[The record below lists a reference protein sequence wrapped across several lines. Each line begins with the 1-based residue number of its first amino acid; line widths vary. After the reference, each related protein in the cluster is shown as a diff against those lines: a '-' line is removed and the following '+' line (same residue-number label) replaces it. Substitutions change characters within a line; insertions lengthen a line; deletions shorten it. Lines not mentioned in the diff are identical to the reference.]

1 MHNPIPPIIGGVLA
15 AMLCVELTG
24 AQTSRFDVY
33 RSAVDRIVAEA
44 TSEPAAAAAWNRL
57 AELTDNFPARLS
69 GSVNLDNAIRWSADR
84 MQRDSLENVRVDP
97 VLVPHWVRGDERAD
111 VLAPY
116 LQPLAMAGLGGSI
129 GTPVGGLEAEALV
142 VQSFDE
148 LDRRAAEA
156 KGKIVVFNVP
166 FRTDRHPAVS
176 YQEAVVYRSSGASR
190 AAAHGAVAAL
200 VRSIGPSAHRTPHT
214 GSLRY
219 SPDVPRIPAAAIS
232 AEDAEMLQRMHDR
245 GAHPVIRLKMGAQ
258 MLADASSGNV
268 VAEIRGR
275 EVPNEVVVVSGHIDS
290 WDLGPGAM
298 DDAGG
303 CIAAWEA
310 LRVIK
315 KLHLTPRRTI
325 RLILFTN
332 EENGT
337 RGGNA
342 YREKY
347 SDQLDDHVLMLE
359 SDNGVLPLEGW
370 GFVGS
375 DHARRIVTD
384 IAGLLKSVGGTRV
397 TADFSGADIQ
407 PSVSVGV
414 PGISPDVDMR
424 RYFAIHH
431 TAADTPDKIVPAEM
445 GRLVAAIASMAFV
458 VADMP
463 ERLPR

>member
-1 MHNPIPPIIGGVLA
+1 
-15 AMLCVELTG
+15 MLCVEAAGIG

-44 TSEPAAAAAWNRL
+44 TSEPAAAAAWDRL

-69 GSVNLDNAIRWSADR
+69 GSANLDNAIRWSADR
-84 MQRDSLENVRVDP
+84 MQRDGLENVRVDP
-97 VLVPHWVRGDERAD
+97 VLVPHWVRGEERAD
-111 VLAPY
+111 LLAPY
-116 LQPLAMAGLGGSI
+116 PAQPLAMAGLGGSV
-129 GTPVGGLEAEALV
+129 GTPADGLAAEAVV

-148 LDRRAAEA
+148 LDRRASEV
-156 KGKIVVFNVP
+156 KGKIVVFNVR
-166 FRTDRHPAVS
+166 FRIDRHPAVS
-176 YQEAVVYRSSGASR
+176 YQEAVVYRSNGASR

-200 VRSIGPSAHRTPHT
+200 VRSIGPTAHRTPHT

-219 SPDVPRIPAAAIS
+219 SPEGARIPAAAIS
-232 AEDAEMLQRMHDR
+232 AEDADMLQRMRDR
-245 GAHPVIRLKMGAQ
+245 GERPVIRLKMGAQ
-258 MLADASSGNV
+258 MLADAASGNV

-275 EVPNEVVVVSGHIDS
+275 ELPNEVVVVSGHIDS

-310 LRVIK
+310 LRVLR
-315 KLHLTPRRTI
+315 KLGLTPRRTI
-325 RLILFTN
+325 RVVLFTN

-347 SDQLDDHVLMLE
+347 SEQLDDHVLMLE

-370 GFVGS
+370 GFAGS
-375 DHARRIVTD
+375 DHARGIVTE
-384 IAGLLKSVGGTRV
+384 IASLLKMVGGVRV

-407 PSVSVGV
+407 PSVSTGV
-414 PGISPDVDMR
+414 PGISPDVDMT
-424 RYFAIHH
+424 RYFVIHH
-431 TAADTPDKIVPAEM
+431 TAADTPDKIVPAEL
-445 GRLVAAIASMAFV
+445 GRLVAAIASMAYV
-458 VADMP
+458 AADMP